1 MSGQPTPTELMDKAK
16 RFVQS
21 YMQDQEILNRLIR
34 QEECSE
40 TDRELAIMMSV
51 GMYNETTPISTMTL
65 TTFPSLN
72 FLIEGAVI
80 QLLTMKGILHSR
92 NRLNYSSGGLSIQV
106 HDKAAEYQG
115 WIQNIVNQYYTTV
128 QNYKKQLNLESCY
141 GSVGSEYH
149 NLRWYW

>member
-72 FLIEGAVI
+72 FLRE
-80 QLLTMKGILHSR
+80 
-92 NRLNYSSGGLSIQV
+92 
-106 HDKAAEYQG
+106 
-115 WIQNIVNQYYTTV
+115 
-128 QNYKKQLNLESCY
+128 
-141 GSVGSEYH
+141 
-149 NLRWYW
+149 

>member
-1 MSGQPTPTELMDKAK
+1 MPTTPTPTELMDKAK
-16 RFVQS
+16 RFVQT

-34 QEECSE
+34 KEECSE
-40 TDRELAIMMSV
+40 EDRELAIKMSI
-51 GMYNETTPISTMTL
+51 GMYNEITPISGLTL
-65 TTFPSLN
+65 STFYSLN

-106 HDKAAEYQG
+106 HDKAAEYQS
-115 WIQNIVNQYYTTV
+115 WIQNLVNTYYTTV
-128 QNYKKQLNLESCY
+128 QNYKKQRNLEQCY
-141 GSVGSEYH
+141 GGVSSEYS